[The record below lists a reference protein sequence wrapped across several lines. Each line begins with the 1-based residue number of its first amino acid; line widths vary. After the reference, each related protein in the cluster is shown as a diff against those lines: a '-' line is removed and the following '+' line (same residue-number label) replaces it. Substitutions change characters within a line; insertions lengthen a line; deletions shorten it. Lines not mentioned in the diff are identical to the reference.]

1 MTCKNCGSEIKSG
14 ARFCTNCGASV
25 EQQPVAQ
32 SVSDIATESA
42 QHSFDVTGEIP
53 SEQMGFHETAAANA
67 QTAADTS
74 KKKKLVMIASAAA
87 IAVIAVVALVLAITS
102 MTAAN
107 DLKQAIDAK
116 DAYQVNSVYNAA
128 RGDSSKMEKYDQ
140 VIADTIESMQSDLNA
155 HDFDTAALSDAGSAV
170 TDYASSQWGTL
181 MYNPDGETLSGSVSS
196 ANEPAWEGLT
206 TLYDSKINYCDG
218 LYAYK
223 TSGDYESAISS
234 FTGVTESDSKFDDT
248 ATMIGECADA
258 YIGATLTAV
267 EEKVAQGDIN
277 GGLQLLNAAEAYL
290 DECGLSSGETAQELT
305 AKIETTLVSYADTY
319 AQKAETCFKDKD
331 VNGAIGNMEVAMEL
345 QPDNVDYKT
354 KYDTYQQYLPFYLY
368 DDNNILYKE
377 VNGDFGGAVSVLI
390 DKKMTSNN
398 NHEMYHC
405 IRWKITNGNTSYSD
419 SYDLIYNLEGKYDI
433 VSGTMFLSAE
443 EKSTNDT
450 GRIQVYGDGK
460 LLYTSNVFTAG
471 VLPEDV
477 SFNVSGVQ
485 KLTISFQGSYA
496 GGMFSSPA
504 NFGVSNLI
512 AQKAFPTE

>member
-14 ARFCTNCGASV
+14 ARFCTNCGAPV

-32 SVSDIATESA
+32 FVSDIATESA

-74 KKKKLVMIASAAA
+74 KKKNLVMIASAAA
-87 IAVIAVVALVLAITS
+87 IAVIAVMALILAITS
-102 MTAAN
+102 VTATN
-107 DLKQAIDAK
+107 DLKKALDSK
-116 DAYQVNSVYNAA
+116 DAYQVNSVYDAA
-128 RGDSSKMEKYDQ
+128 RGDSSKIEKYDQ

-196 ANEPAWEGLT
+196 ANESAWESLT
-206 TLYDSKINYCDG
+206 TLYDSKTNYCDG

-223 TSGDYESAISS
+223 TNGDYEAAISS
-234 FTGVTESDSKFDDT
+234 FTGVTEADSKFDDT

-258 YIGATLTAV
+258 YISATLTAV
-267 EEKVAQGDIN
+267 EEKIAEGDIN

-290 DECGLSSGETAQELT
+290 DECGLSSGETAQQLT
-305 AKIETTLVSYADTY
+305 AKIEETLASYADTY

-345 QPDNVDYKT
+345 QPDNADYQT
-354 KYDTYQQYLPFYLY
+354 KYATYQQYIPFELYLEDNVLY
-368 DDNNILYKE
+368 EDETGDIYGIVEFDDTQE
-377 VNGDFGGAVSVLI
+377 
-390 DKKMTSNN
+390 SNN
-398 NHEMYHC
+398 NQTMTHSM
-405 IRWKITNGNTSYSD
+405 RWWNNNDEDDGSSWNVY
-419 SYDLIYNLEGKYDI
+419 YNLEGKYDL
-433 VSGTMFLSAE
+433 VTGTIFLDNYSKDNKASVYF
-443 EKSTNDT
+443 KA
-450 GRIQVYGDGK
+450 YGDGK
-460 LLYTSNVFTAG
+460 LLYTSPKVSAG
-471 VLPEDV
+471 VLPQKIQFD
-477 SFNVSGVQ
+477 VSGVQ
-485 KLTISFQGSYA
+485 KLTLSFYGSESTN
-496 GGMFSSPA
+496 G
-504 NFGVSNLI
+504 GVSNLV

>member
-14 ARFCTNCGASV
+14 ARFCTNCGAPA

-42 QHSFDVTGEIP
+42 QHSFDVTGETP
-53 SEQMGFHETAAANA
+53 SEQMGFHETAAANVP
-67 QTAADTS
+67 TASDTA
-74 KKKKLVMIASAAA
+74 KKKKLVMIASVAAA
-87 IAVIAVVALVLAITS
+87 AVIAVVALVLALTS
-102 MTAAN
+102 VTATN
-107 DLKQAIDAK
+107 DLKKALDSK

-155 HDFDTAALSDAGSAV
+155 HDFDTAALSDAGNAV

-223 TSGDYESAISS
+223 TNGDYESAISS
-234 FTGVTESDSKFDDT
+234 FTGVTEADSKFDDT

-267 EEKVAQGDIN
+267 EEKIAEGDIN

-290 DECGLSSGETAQELT
+290 DECGLSSGETAQQLT
-305 AKIETTLVSYADTY
+305 AKIEETLASYADTY
-319 AQKAETCFKDKD
+319 AQKAEACFNEKD
-331 VNGAIGNMEVAMEL
+331 VDGAIGNMEVAMEL
-345 QPDNVDYKT
+345 QPDNADYKT
-354 KYDTYQQYLPFYLY
+354 KYNTYQQYLPFNLY
-368 DDNNILYKE
+368 DEDNYLNVTETEILTGSIHFDQSIKSNE
-377 VNGDFGGAVSVLI
+377 NQDMPHTICWDTHMVNDNAYFTA
-390 DKKMTSNN
+390 T
-398 NHEMYHC
+398 
-405 IRWKITNGNTSYSD
+405 
-419 SYDLIYNLEGKYDI
+419 YNLSGKYD
-433 VSGTMFLSAE
+433 VVRGVLFFPR
-443 EKSTNDT
+443 N
-450 GRIQVYGDGK
+450 RINESEDLINSYFVVYGDGK
-460 LLYTSNVFTAG
+460 KVYESPTMSK
-471 VLPEDV
+471 
-477 SFNVSGVQ
+477 SFLAKEISFSVSGVQ
-485 KLTISFQGSYA
+485 KLEIEFHGTY
-496 GGMFSSPA
+496 GGC
-504 NFGVSNLI
+504 VSNLT

>member
-14 ARFCTNCGASV
+14 ARFCTNCGAPA

-53 SEQMGFHETAAANA
+53 SEQMDVHETAAANA

-234 FTGVTESDSKFDDT
+234 FTGVTEADSKFDDT

-267 EEKVAQGDIN
+267 EEKIAEGDIN

-290 DECGLSSGETAQELT
+290 DECGLSSGETAQQLT
-305 AKIETTLVSYADTY
+305 AKIEETLASYADIY
-319 AQKAETCFKDKD
+319 AQKAEACFNEKD
-331 VNGAIGNMEVAMEL
+331 VDGAIGNMEVAMEL
-345 QPDNVDYKT
+345 QPDNADYKT
-354 KYDTYQQYLPFYLY
+354 KYDTYQQYLPFNLY
-368 DDNNILYKE
+368 DEDNVIAVEDIDASWAHFDTHATANDNTEMLHVISVGHDSYETTNVYNIQYNLAGKYGT
-377 VNGDFGGAVSVLI
+377 VNG
-390 DKKMTSNN
+390 KMFIADTYKN
-398 NHEMYHC
+398 
-405 IRWKITNGNTSYSD
+405 TVQTSYF
-419 SYDLIYNLEGKYDI
+419 E
-433 VSGTMFLSAE
+433 A
-443 EKSTNDT
+443 
-450 GRIQVYGDGK
+450 YGDGK
-460 LLYTSNVFTAG
+460 LLYTSPKMEKG
-471 VLPEDV
+471 VLPQDV
-477 SFNVSGVQ
+477 SFDVTGVQ
-485 KLTISFQGSYA
+485 KLELKFYTRTDSTIW
-496 GGMFSSPA
+496 SSEVC
-504 NFGVSNLI
+504 VSNLV

>member
-1 MTCKNCGSEIKSG
+1 MTCKNCGSE
-14 ARFCTNCGASV
+14 

-53 SEQMGFHETAAANA
+53 SEQMGVHETAAANA

-74 KKKKLVMIASAAA
+74 KKKKLVMIASVAA

-206 TLYDSKINYCDG
+206 TLYDSKTNYCDG

-290 DECGLSSGETAQELT
+290 DECGVNSDEISQ
-305 AKIETTLVSYADTY
+305 KINETLVTHADSY
-319 AQKAETCFKDKD
+319 AQKAEACFNEKD

-345 QPDNVDYKT
+345 QPDNADYKT
-354 KYDTYQQYLPFYLY
+354 KYDTYQQYLPFALYLEE
-368 DDNNILYKE
+368 NVLYE
-377 VNGDFGGAVSVLI
+377 DETGDIYGGVEF
-390 DKKMTSNN
+390 DTTQKTNN
-398 NHEMYHC
+398 NKTMTHSM
-405 IRWKITNGNTSYSD
+405 RWYNNKDEDDGSSWNVH
-419 SYDLIYNLEGKYDI
+419 YNLEGKYNTASCI
-433 VSGTMFLSAE
+433 IFLEDYAKNSEGVGYFKA
-443 EKSTNDT
+443 
-450 GRIQVYGDGK
+450 YGDGK
-460 LLYTSNVFTAG
+460 LLYTSPKMTAG
-471 VLPEDV
+471 VLPEEI
-477 SFNVSGVQ
+477 SFDISGVQ
-485 KLTISFQGSYA
+485 KLTLSFFGSESTGCGISD
-496 GGMFSSPA
+496 
-504 NFGVSNLI
+504 LT

>member
-14 ARFCTNCGASV
+14 ARFCTNCGAPV

-102 MTAAN
+102 TTAAN

-116 DAYQVNSVYNAA
+116 DAYQVNSVYDAA

-155 HDFDTAALSDAGSAV
+155 HDFDTAALSDAGNAV

-290 DECGLSSGETAQELT
+290 DECGLSSGETAQQLT
-305 AKIETTLVSYADTY
+305 AKIEETLASYADTY
-319 AQKAETCFKDKD
+319 AQKAEACFNEKD

-345 QPDNVDYKT
+345 QPDNADYKT
-354 KYDTYQQYLPFYLY
+354 KYDTYQQYLPFFLY
-368 DDNNILYKE
+368 DEDNYLNVTKTEILT
-377 VNGDFGGAVSVLI
+377 GSIQF
-390 DKKMTSNN
+390 DKTTKSNEN
-398 NHEMYHC
+398 QDMSHTICWDTRQTKDNAYF
-405 IRWKITNGNTSYSD
+405 TVT
-419 SYDLIYNLEGKYDI
+419 YNLSDKYDI
-433 VSGTMFLSAE
+433 VQGTMFFPR
-443 EKSTNDT
+443 N
-450 GRIQVYGDGK
+450 RINETKYIDSYFIVYGDGTKIFESPKMSNDSLAKEIDFSVMGVHK
-460 LLYTSNVFTAG
+460 LEIEFHGTY
-471 VLPEDV
+471 
-477 SFNVSGVQ
+477 
-485 KLTISFQGSYA
+485 
-496 GGMFSSPA
+496 GGCI
-504 NFGVSNLI
+504 SNLI

>member
-14 ARFCTNCGASV
+14 ARFCTNCGAPV

-74 KKKKLVMIASAAA
+74 KKKKLVMIASVAAA
-87 IAVIAVVALVLAITS
+87 AVIAVVALVLALTS
-102 MTAAN
+102 VTATN
-107 DLKQAIDAK
+107 DLKKALDSK
-116 DAYQVNSVYNAA
+116 DVYQVNSVYNAA

-140 VIADTIESMQSDLNA
+140 VIADTIESMQTDLNA

-170 TDYASSQWGTL
+170 TDYASTQWGTL

-223 TSGDYESAISS
+223 TNGDYESAISS
-234 FTGVTESDSKFDDT
+234 FTGVIESDSKFDDT

-267 EEKVAQGDIN
+267 EEKIAEGDIN
-277 GGLQLLNAAEAYL
+277 SGLQLLNAAEAYL
-290 DECGLSSGETAQELT
+290 DECGLSSGETAQQLT
-305 AKIETTLVSYADTY
+305 AKIEETLASYADTY
-319 AQKAETCFKDKD
+319 AQKAEACFNEKD
-331 VNGAIGNMEVAMEL
+331 VDGAIGNMEVAMEL
-345 QPDNVDYKT
+345 QPDNADYKT
-354 KYDTYQQYLPFYLY
+354 KYDTYQQYIPFELYLEE
-368 DDNNILYKE
+368 NVLYE
-377 VNGDFGGAVSVLI
+377 DETGDVYGGVVFNRTLE
-390 DKKMTSNN
+390 TNN
-398 NHEMYHC
+398 NKTMAHSM
-405 IRWKITNGNTSYSD
+405 RW
-419 SYDLIYNLEGKYDI
+419 YDGKQEDDGSHWNVHYNLEGKYDI
-433 VSGTMFLSAE
+433 VTGTIFLENNAKNSDKISYFE
-443 EKSTNDT
+443 
-450 GRIQVYGDGK
+450 VYGDGK
-460 LLYTSNVFTAG
+460 LIYTSPKMTAG
-471 VLPEDV
+471 VLPQEI
-477 SFNVSGVQ
+477 SFDISGVQ
-485 KLTISFQGSYA
+485 KLTLSFYASDDTSCGISD
-496 GGMFSSPA
+496 
-504 NFGVSNLI
+504 LT

>member
-14 ARFCTNCGASV
+14 ARFCTNCGAPA

-53 SEQMGFHETAAANA
+53 SEQMGVHETAAANA

-223 TSGDYESAISS
+223 TNGDYESAISS
-234 FTGVTESDSKFDDT
+234 FTGVTEADSKFDDT

-258 YIGATLTAV
+258 YIGATLTVV
-267 EEKVAQGDIN
+267 EEKIAEGDIN

-290 DECGLSSGETAQELT
+290 DECGLSSGETEQQLT
-305 AKIETTLVSYADTY
+305 AKIEETLASYADTY
-319 AQKAETCFKDKD
+319 AQKAEACFNEKD
-331 VNGAIGNMEVAMEL
+331 VDGAIGNMEVAMEL
-345 QPDNVDYKT
+345 QPDNADYKT
-354 KYDTYQQYLPFYLY
+354 KYDTYQQYIPFELYLEENVLNEEA
-368 DDNNILYKE
+368 DS
-377 VNGDFGGAVSVLI
+377 DFGGVVELDEI
-390 DKKMTSNN
+390 MVTNDNRDMNHCIKWYNN
-398 NHEMYHC
+398 NKTDYSV
-405 IRWKITNGNTSYSD
+405 SYN
-419 SYDLIYNLEGKYDI
+419 LIYNLQGKYDNVTGI
-433 VSGTMFLSAE
+433 MFLSNND
-443 EKSTNDT
+443 KSTTFT
-450 GRIQVYGDGK
+450 GRFQAYGDGK
-460 LLYTSNVFTAG
+460 LLYTSPVFTAG
-471 VLPEDV
+471 VLPENI
-477 SFNVSGVQ
+477 SFNVTGIQ
-485 KLTISFQGSYA
+485 KLTLSFQGSGEDGLYSLS
-496 GGMFSSPA
+496 GLPD
-504 NFGVSNLI
+504 FGVSNLT

>member
-14 ARFCTNCGASV
+14 ARFCTNCGAPA

-53 SEQMGFHETAAANA
+53 SEQMGVHETAAANA

-74 KKKKLVMIASAAA
+74 KKKKLVMIASVAA

-116 DAYQVNSVYNAA
+116 DACQVNSVYNAA

-155 HDFDTAALSDAGSAV
+155 HDFDTAALSDAGNAV

-234 FTGVTESDSKFDDT
+234 FTGVTEADSKFDDT

-267 EEKVAQGDIN
+267 EEKIAEGDIN

-290 DECGLSSGETAQELT
+290 DECGLSSGETAQQLT
-305 AKIETTLVSYADTY
+305 AKIEETLASYADTY

-331 VNGAIGNMEVAMEL
+331 VDGAIGNMEVAMEL
-345 QPDNVDYKT
+345 QPDNADYKT
-354 KYDTYQQYLPFYLY
+354 KYDTYQQYIPFELYLEESCL
-368 DDNNILYKE
+368 NIEKANVGIGFYGLE
-377 VNGDFGGAVSVLI
+377 FNENAVSNEYVTMQHSL
-390 DKKMTSNN
+390 TWS
-398 NHEMYHC
+398 E
-405 IRWKITNGNTSYSD
+405 ITDDEYIALN
-419 SYDLIYNLEGKYDI
+419 YNLAGKYDT
-433 VSGTMFLSAE
+433 VTGLLFLDEHSRDD
-443 EKSTNDT
+443 KSNNIDASYFEA
-450 GRIQVYGDGK
+450 YGDGK
-460 LLYTSNVFTAG
+460 LLYTSPKITAG
-471 VLPEDV
+471 FLSENL
-477 SFNVSGVQ
+477 SFQVSGVQ
-485 KLTISFQGSYA
+485 KLKIVLHGY
-496 GGMFSSPA
+496 P
-504 NFGVSNLI
+504 NVGVSNFI

>member
-14 ARFCTNCGASV
+14 ARFCTNCGAPA

-53 SEQMGFHETAAANA
+53 SEQMGVHETAAANA

-206 TLYDSKINYCDG
+206 TLYDSKTNYCDG

-234 FTGVTESDSKFDDT
+234 FTGVTEADSKFDDT

-258 YIGATLTAV
+258 YIGATLTVV
-267 EEKVAQGDIN
+267 EEKIAEGDIN

-290 DECGLSSGETAQELT
+290 DECGLNSGETAQQLT
-305 AKIETTLVSYADTY
+305 AKVEETLASYADTY

-331 VNGAIGNMEVAMEL
+331 VDGAIGNMEVAMEL
-345 QPDNVDYKT
+345 QPDNADYKT
-354 KYDTYQQYLPFYLY
+354 KYDTYQQYLPFALYLEE
-368 DDNNILYKE
+368 NVLYE
-377 VNGDFGGAVSVLI
+377 DETGDIYGGVEF
-390 DKKMTSNN
+390 DTTQKTNN
-398 NHEMYHC
+398 NKTMTHSM
-405 IRWKITNGNTSYSD
+405 RWYNNKDEDDGSSWNVH
-419 SYDLIYNLEGKYDI
+419 YNLEGKYNTASCI
-433 VSGTMFLSAE
+433 IFLEDYAKNSEGVGYFKA
-443 EKSTNDT
+443 
-450 GRIQVYGDGK
+450 YGDGK
-460 LLYTSNVFTAG
+460 LLYTSPKMTAG
-471 VLPEDV
+471 VLPEEI
-477 SFNVSGVQ
+477 SFDISGVQ
-485 KLTISFQGSYA
+485 KLTLSFFGSESTGCGISD
-496 GGMFSSPA
+496 
-504 NFGVSNLI
+504 LT

>member
-14 ARFCTNCGASV
+14 ARFCTNCGAPA

-42 QHSFDVTGEIP
+42 QHSFDVTGETP
-53 SEQMGFHETAAANA
+53 SEQMGVHETAAANVP
-67 QTAADTS
+67 TASDTA
-74 KKKKLVMIASAAA
+74 KKKKLVMIASVAAV
-87 IAVIAVVALVLAITS
+87 AVIAVVALVLAITS

-116 DAYQVNSVYNAA
+116 DAYRVNSVYDAA

-170 TDYASSQWGTL
+170 TDYASTQWGTL

-223 TSGDYESAISS
+223 TNGDYESAISS
-234 FTGVTESDSKFDDT
+234 FTGVTEADSKFDDT

-267 EEKVAQGDIN
+267 EEKIAEGDIN

-290 DECGLSSGETAQELT
+290 DECGLSSGETAQQLT
-305 AKIETTLVSYADTY
+305 AKIEETLASYADTY

-345 QPDNVDYKT
+345 QPDNADYKT
-354 KYDTYQQYLPFYLY
+354 KYDTYQQYIPFELYLEE
-368 DDNNILYKE
+368 NVLYE
-377 VNGDFGGAVSVLI
+377 DETGDIYGGVSEFNDVQ
-390 DKKMTSNN
+390 KSNN
-398 NHEMYHC
+398 NQEMAHSM
-405 IRWKITNGNTSYSD
+405 IW
-419 SYDLIYNLEGKYDI
+419 YNNKDENDGSSWNLHYNFEGKYD
-433 VSGTMFLSAE
+433 VVTGTIFLTDYSRDDKASAYFE
-443 EKSTNDT
+443 A
-450 GRIQVYGDGK
+450 YGDGK
-460 LLYTSNVFTAG
+460 LLYTSPKVSAG
-471 VLPEDV
+471 VLPQHV
-477 SFNVSGVQ
+477 QFNVSGVQ
-485 KLTISFQGSYA
+485 KLTISFYGSDSTY
-496 GGMFSSPA
+496 G
-504 NFGVSNLI
+504 GVSNLV